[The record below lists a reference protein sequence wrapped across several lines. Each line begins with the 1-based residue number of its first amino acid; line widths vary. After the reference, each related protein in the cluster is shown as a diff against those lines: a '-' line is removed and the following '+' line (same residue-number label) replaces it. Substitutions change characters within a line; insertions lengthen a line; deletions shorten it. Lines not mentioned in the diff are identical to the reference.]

1 MIDPMFWN
9 VNRLFVLQFKNG
21 DNDRIRTSFDE
32 YYIPL
37 VEIKDCNALVDNKPF
52 FLSPYK
58 KQTRNQSY
66 IQKQS
71 YACMKNLLKCQE
83 TITVQLETN

>member
-52 FLSPYK
+52 FCHLIKNKRETNHTSKNNHTLVWKTCWNAK
-58 KQTRNQSY
+58 KQ
-66 IQKQS
+66 
-71 YACMKNLLKCQE
+71 
-83 TITVQLETN
+83 